1 MNTLN
6 ARGLCRNLDQRTVR
20 FFLVSLLQEFE
31 ESRRNIFQISQR
43 AKERVHLTMCKLRE
57 WRTWGLLTSVSV
69 SCRVKPLGHQA
80 DKTPHLSPNC
90 WSPQSD
96 NYTFFLSFFFFTAR
110 LGNYYL
116 LQKDFFYRKTQG
128 LSVTPVLHPF
138 VTLQNV
144 PYNFLMG
151 QWSEPCLDFLV
162 TPTVI
167 VS

>member
-80 DKTPHLSPNC
+80 DKTPHLRPNC

-96 NYTFFLSFFFFTAR
+96 NYTFFLSFFFYSKTWKLLFIIER
-110 LGNYYL
+110 FF
-116 LQKDFFYRKTQG
+116 LQKDTRIKCHSGFAPFRHIIECALQFPNG
-128 LSVTPVLHPF
+128 SVV
-138 VTLQNV
+138 
-144 PYNFLMG
+144 
-151 QWSEPCLDFLV
+151 
-162 TPTVI
+162 
-167 VS
+167 